1 MARIMM
7 KNKRKEASLQ
17 EVFDLFLAATAA
29 KGVRDKSLETYR
41 QHCRAIGK
49 RLDFTVCVA
58 DLKRADL
65 DEMIFRM
72 REEKLSDR
80 SINSYTRTLKV
91 FLSWCNEEGYTD
103 VNIPIYKATEAVKE
117 TYTDE
122 ELQILLKRP
131 AASCNFCEFRNWV
144 IVNFLINSG
153 CRAATVRS
161 IQIRDVDLARRQ
173 IQTRHTKNGRLQII
187 PLCSTMVSVLR
198 EYMEIRSG
206 APEDYLFCNEC
217 GEYLSENGLRLAIGR
232 YNKGRGVEKTSIHS
246 FRHTFARKYLI
257 DCGGDAFTLQKLMGH
272 ATLNMTRHYCTIF
285 DTEIVDQYEQFS
297 PLAQLKKDKGKYI
310 RK

>member
-17 EVFDLFLAATAA
+17 EVFDLFLAAIAA

-91 FLSWCNEEGYTD
+91 FLSWCNE
-103 VNIPIYKATEAVKE
+103 
-117 TYTDE
+117 
-122 ELQILLKRP
+122 
-131 AASCNFCEFRNWV
+131 
-144 IVNFLINSG
+144 
-153 CRAATVRS
+153 
-161 IQIRDVDLARRQ
+161 
-173 IQTRHTKNGRLQII
+173 
-187 PLCSTMVSVLR
+187 
-198 EYMEIRSG
+198 
-206 APEDYLFCNEC
+206 
-217 GEYLSENGLRLAIGR
+217 
-232 YNKGRGVEKTSIHS
+232 
-246 FRHTFARKYLI
+246 
-257 DCGGDAFTLQKLMGH
+257 GDTPM
-272 ATLNMTRHYCTIF
+272 
-285 DTEIVDQYEQFS
+285 
-297 PLAQLKKDKGKYI
+297 
-310 RK
+310 